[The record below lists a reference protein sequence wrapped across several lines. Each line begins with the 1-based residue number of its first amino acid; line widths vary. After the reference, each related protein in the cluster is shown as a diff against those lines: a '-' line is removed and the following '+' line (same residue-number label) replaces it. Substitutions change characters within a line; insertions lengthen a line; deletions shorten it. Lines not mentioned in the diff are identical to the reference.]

1 LGPVLIDEAVASYY
15 EQYPLQLASDFPDE
29 GQDRLW
35 RHIGRVLDAAGAD
48 DQRRA
53 DERPAGRGSVLDVCE
68 VLARTGSLPAPAR
81 HRWAQREAGRV
92 LRARQLGL
100 PEQHPTPLASELEV
114 RRARLTVV

>member
-1 LGPVLIDEAVASYY
+1 MAQPQPRTREFRSLLGPVLIDEAVASYY

-53 DERPAGRGSVLDVCE
+53 DERPAGRGSVLDV
-68 VLARTGSLPAPAR
+68 